1 MFFCM
6 VVQSG
11 RRRSGEVEGKR
22 VVLGMVVQNGR
33 RRSGEVEGKRVVF
46 VWWYRVAGED
56 RVRYRGNGL
65 FFAGCVLP
73 FSSLYGVYVF
83 RMRDAT
89 RVLVLP

>member
-1 MFFCM
+1 M
-6 VVQSG
+6 
-11 RRRSGEVEGKR
+11 
-22 VVLGMVVQNGR
+22 
-33 RRSGEVEGKRVVF
+33 
-46 VWWYRVAGED
+46 AGED